1 MIKKATSW
9 SVLIYGL
16 LLIGLGY
23 WGYSQTGS
31 QISLYMGAGFGGLL
45 VLCSFLMFANQ
56 KMASYAAILLTLAL
70 TATFGIRYSMT
81 HKGLPAILAVLSGGM
96 LLFLL
101 AQTARWKR

>member
-1 MIKKATSW
+1 MLKKSTCW

-23 WGYSQTGS
+23 WGYHQAGS
-31 QISLYMGAGFGGLL
+31 IISLYLGSGLGGLL
-45 VLCSFLMFANQ
+45 VLSSLLMFGGYRFGA
-56 KMASYAAILLTLAL
+56 YAALILTLLL

-81 HKGLPAILAVLSGGM
+81 HKEVPAMLAVLSGAM

-101 AQTARWKR
+101 AQSAKWKK